1 MRGTVPAEHTEGIQ
15 FCQQEIESDMAH
27 VLPFKGEPTYDL
39 EIAGTV
45 RTLPLI
51 QVSPDT
57 WIAYY
62 YSLGDTEVI
71 DRAARILAPKLTGCE
86 IFITTE
92 TKGIPLTHAIAT
104 YLGLKPYVV
113 CRKEVRP
120 FMLSP
125 LIVHYKPITAK
136 TEQELF
142 IDGRDSKKL
151 GGKKVGI
158 VDDIVSTGETI
169 QAMAELVRQ
178 AGGTV
183 VKRAA
188 LLVEGDERGDV
199 EHLGILPIFK
209 LMNQQGGRK

>member
-1 MRGTVPAEHTEGIQ
+1 
-15 FCQQEIESDMAH
+15 MAH
-27 VLPFKGEPTYDL
+27 ILPYNGQPTYDL

-71 DRAARILAPKLTGCE
+71 DRAARLLAPKMSGCE

-92 TKGIPLTHAIAT
+92 TKGIPLAHAIAT

-125 LIVHYKPITAK
+125 LVVRYKPITAK

-151 GGKKVGI
+151 AGRKVGI

-169 QAMAELVRQ
+169 QAMAELVRR
-178 AGGTV
+178 AGGV
-183 VKRAA
+183 VFGKAA
-188 LLVEGDERGDV
+188 LLLEGDEREDV

-209 LMNQQGGRK
+209 SKNSQGGRS

>member
-1 MRGTVPAEHTEGIQ
+1 MTHI
-15 FCQQEIESDMAH
+15 
-27 VLPFKGEPTYDL
+27 LPFNGQPTYDL
-39 EIAGTV
+39 EIAGTT

-71 DRAARILAPKLTGCE
+71 DRSAKLLAPKMQGCD

-92 TKGIPLTHAIAT
+92 TKGIPLAHAIAT

-125 LIVHYKPITAK
+125 LIVRYKPITAK

-142 IDGRDSKKL
+142 IDGRDTKKL
-151 GGKKVGI
+151 SGRQVGI

-169 QAMAELVRQ
+169 QAMAQLVKM

-183 VKRAA
+183 LKQAA
-188 LLVEGDERGDV
+188 LLLEGDERSDV
-199 EHLGILPIFK
+199 ETLGILPIFK
-209 LMNQQGGRK
+209 LTASHP

>member
-1 MRGTVPAEHTEGIQ
+1 MP
-15 FCQQEIESDMAH
+15 H

-51 QVSPDT
+51 QVSVDT

-71 DRAARILAPKLTGCE
+71 DRAARLLAPKLTGCE

-125 LIVHYKPITAK
+125 LVVHYKPITAK
-136 TEQELF
+136 TEQQLF

-151 GGKKVGI
+151 GGRKVGI

-178 AGGTV
+178 AGGSV
-183 VKRAA
+183 LKRAA
-188 LLVEGDERGDV
+188 LLLEGDERGDV

-209 LMNQQGGRK
+209 LMDQQGGRK

>member
-1 MRGTVPAEHTEGIQ
+1 MLRARHLRAKDILIGRAALAVPRHPGRHGLTGDAAEHGGVG
-15 FCQQEIESDMAH
+15 DA
-27 VLPFKGEPTYDL
+27 VAAEPV
-39 EIAGTV
+39 GTM
-45 RTLPLI
+45 
-51 QVSPDT
+51 
-57 WIAYY
+57 
-62 YSLGDTEVI
+62 
-71 DRAARILAPKLTGCE
+71 RAARILAPKLTGCE

-104 YLGLKPYVV
+104 YLSLKPYVV

-125 LIVHYKPITAK
+125 LVVRYKPITAK

>member
-1 MRGTVPAEHTEGIQ
+1 MTRI
-15 FCQQEIESDMAH
+15 
-27 VLPFKGEPTYDL
+27 LPFNGQPTYDL

-71 DRAARILAPKLTGCE
+71 DRGARVLAPRLEGCD
-86 IFITTE
+86 IFMTTE
-92 TKGIPLTHAIAT
+92 TKGIPLAHAIAT

-125 LIVHYKPITAK
+125 MVVRYKPITAK

-142 IDGRDSKKL
+142 LDGRDTQKL
-151 GGKKVGI
+151 AGKKVGI
-158 VDDIVSTGETI
+158 IDDIVSTGETI
-169 QAMAELVRQ
+169 QAMVQLAQMAR
-178 AGGTV
+178 GTV
-183 VKRAA
+183 AKKAA
-188 LLVEGDERGDV
+188 LLVEGDEREDV
-199 EHLGILPIFK
+199 EHLGVLPIFK
-209 LMNQQGGRK
+209 LASPR

>member
-1 MRGTVPAEHTEGIQ
+1 
-15 FCQQEIESDMAH
+15 MAH
-27 VLPFKGEPTYDL
+27 ILPFNGQPTYDL

-71 DRAARILAPKLTGCE
+71 DRAARLLAPRMSGCE

-92 TKGIPLTHAIAT
+92 TKGIPLAHAIAT

-125 LIVHYKPITAK
+125 LVVRYKPITAK

-151 GGKKVGI
+151 AGRKVGI

-169 QAMAELVRQ
+169 QAMSELVRQ
-178 AGGTV
+178 AGGIV
-183 VKRAA
+183 HSKAA
-188 LLVEGDERGDV
+188 LLLEGDERQDV
-199 EHLGILPIFK
+199 QHLGILPIFK
-209 LMNQQGGRK
+209 SKNPHPGHP

>member
-1 MRGTVPAEHTEGIQ
+1 MT
-15 FCQQEIESDMAH
+15 H

-45 RTLPLI
+45 RSLPLI

-71 DRAARILAPKLTGCE
+71 DRAARILAPKMTGCE

-125 LIVHYKPITAK
+125 LVVRYKPITAK

-178 AGGTV
+178 AGGSV

-209 LMNQQGGRK
+209 LMNEHGGRK

>member
-1 MRGTVPAEHTEGIQ
+1 MT
-15 FCQQEIESDMAH
+15 H

-45 RTLPLI
+45 RSLPLI

-71 DRAARILAPKLTGCE
+71 DRAARILAPKMTGCE

-125 LIVHYKPITAK
+125 LVVRYKPITAK

-178 AGGTV
+178 AGGSV

-209 LMNQQGGRK
+209 LMNEQGGRK

>member
-1 MRGTVPAEHTEGIQ
+1 MPHI
-15 FCQQEIESDMAH
+15 
-27 VLPFKGEPTYDL
+27 LPFRGQLTFDL

-71 DRAARILAPKLTGCE
+71 DRAARLLAPKMAMCE
-86 IFITTE
+86 IFVTTE
-92 TKGIPLTHAIAT
+92 TKGIPLAHAIAT
-104 YLGLKPYVV
+104 YLGLRPYVV

-125 LIVHYKPITAK
+125 LTVRYKPITAK

-142 IDGRDSKKL
+142 IDGRDAIKVK
-151 GGKKVGI
+151 GKRVGI
-158 VDDIVSTGETI
+158 VDDIVSTGETLK
-169 QAMAELVRQ
+169 AMSDLVRH
-178 AGGTV
+178 AGGEV
-183 VKRAA
+183 VCKAA
-188 LLVEGDERGDV
+188 LLIEGEEKPSV
-199 EHLGILPIFK
+199 EHIGILPIFK
-209 LMNQQGGRK
+209 LDARPDREAKR

>member
-1 MRGTVPAEHTEGIQ
+1 
-15 FCQQEIESDMAH
+15 MAH
-27 VLPFKGEPTYDL
+27 ILPFNGQPTYDL

-71 DRAARILAPKLTGCE
+71 DRAARLLAPKMSGCE

-92 TKGIPLTHAIAT
+92 TKGIPLVHAIAT

-125 LIVHYKPITAK
+125 LIVRYKPITAK

-151 GGKKVGI
+151 AGRKVGI

-183 VKRAA
+183 LRKAA
-188 LLVEGDERGDV
+188 LLLEGDERKDV
-199 EHLGILPIFK
+199 EHLGILPIFRSK
-209 LMNQQGGRK
+209 NSQGGRT